1 MKNIIPIFK
10 ILKKEYKKV
19 PPALIYSNV
28 FELLISVIL
37 SAQCTDVRV
46 NMVTPVLF
54 KKYKTSSDLAKAK
67 LKDIEKIIH
76 STGFYKSKA
85 LSLKETA
92 KRITKNFNGKVP
104 ETMVKLLSLR
114 GVARK
119 TANVVLGHGY
129 GKSEGI
135 VVDTHVKRL
144 SFRMG
149 FTKNTNPLK
158 VERDLIEIT
167 DKKDWIWLP
176 NALIHHGRKI
186 CMARNPNC
194 SKCPLNKICPKFGL
208 KE

>member
-1 MKNIIPIFK
+1 MKNIIPIIK

-19 PPALIYSNV
+19 PPTLIYSNV

-92 KRITKNFNGKVP
+92 KRITENFNGKVP
-104 ETMVKLLSLR
+104 ETMVELLSLR

-158 VERDLIEIT
+158 VEKDLIEIT

-186 CMARNPNC
+186 CMARNPDC
-194 SKCPLNKICPKFGL
+194 GSCPLNKICPKHSV
-208 KE
+208 K